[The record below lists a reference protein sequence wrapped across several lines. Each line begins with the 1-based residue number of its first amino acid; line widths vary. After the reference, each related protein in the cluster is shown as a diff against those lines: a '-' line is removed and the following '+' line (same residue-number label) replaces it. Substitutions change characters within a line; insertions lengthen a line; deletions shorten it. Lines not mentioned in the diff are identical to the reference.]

1 MFKELAPE
9 IDYYR
14 KKAGELIKC
23 VLAKRMLVRQALL
36 AYPKDV
42 LDKSVQA
49 SWHALCHL
57 EADRELRGKDP
68 EYAEEQDYFL
78 ANSTIQSEDMILVY
92 KKGILYANFLQDKAA
107 IRPMILMNK
116 IIKITY
122 GDGSYDNPYILE
134 VIE

>member
-1 MFKELAPE
+1 MFNELAPE

-57 EADRELRGKDP
+57 EADSELRQKNPD
-68 EYAEEQDYFL
+68 YAEEQDFFL
-78 ANSTIQSEDMILVY
+78 AEIAEMLLKGEELPFNIIDAY
-92 KKGILYANFLQDKAA
+92 KEYYDLPLTPHRKGLWGFLLSLQNFLNVK
-107 IRPMILMNK
+107 K
-116 IIKITY
+116 
-122 GDGSYDNPYILE
+122 
-134 VIE
+134 

>member
-49 SWHALCHL
+49 SWHALCHY
-57 EADRELRGKDP
+57 EADSELRLKDA

-78 ANSTIQSEDMILVY
+78 SEIANTLLRGEELPFNIIDAY
-92 KKGILYANFLQDKAA
+92 KQYYDLPLTPHRDGLWGFLSGLRNFLNVK
-107 IRPMILMNK
+107 K
-116 IIKITY
+116 
-122 GDGSYDNPYILE
+122 
-134 VIE
+134 

>member
-23 VLAKRMLVRQALL
+23 VLAKRMPVRQALL

-42 LDKSVQA
+42 FDKSVRA

-57 EADRELRGKDP
+57 EADAEIREKDS

-78 ANSTIQSEDMILVY
+78 AEISDILSRGEALPFNITDAY
-92 KKGILYANFLQDKAA
+92 KEYYDLPLTPHRDGLFGFVSSLQNFLNVK
-107 IRPMILMNK
+107 K
-116 IIKITY
+116 
-122 GDGSYDNPYILE
+122 
-134 VIE
+134 

>member
-14 KKAGELIKC
+14 KKAGELIRC
-23 VLAKRMLVRQALL
+23 VLAKRMPVRQALL

-57 EADRELRGKDP
+57 EADSELS
-68 EYAEEQDYFL
+68 F
-78 ANSTIQSEDMILVY
+78 ANST
-92 KKGILYANFLQDKAA
+92 K
-107 IRPMILMNK
+107 
-116 IIKITY
+116 
-122 GDGSYDNPYILE
+122 NPKVHHGEGLTASRSIACTHQ
-134 VIE
+134 

>member
-57 EADRELRGKDP
+57 EADRELREKDP

-78 ANSTIQSEDMILVY
+78 AEIAETLSRGEELPFNIIDAY
-92 KKGILYANFLQDKAA
+92 KEYYDLPLTPHRDGLWGFLSSLQNFLSVK
-107 IRPMILMNK
+107 K
-116 IIKITY
+116 
-122 GDGSYDNPYILE
+122 
-134 VIE
+134 